1 MAKRKVRFTFDWER
15 WLGRLV
21 LIVLLVPIVVVGA
34 LRWVNPPITSF
45 MIGAKW
51 ELAQRGARDSS
62 IRYRWVDYARI
73 SPAARLAVIAAE
85 DQNFAHHR
93 GFDWQAIGKAM
104 QQNNHKGARMKGAS
118 TISQQ
123 VAKNLFLWEKR
134 SWLRKGIEA
143 YLTFWIEWL
152 WPKQRILEVY
162 LNTAQFDARTF
173 GVGAAS
179 QRFFRRSAARLSSSQ
194 AALLAAVLPAPEQFS
209 VVDPSGRV
217 EDRQDWILRQ
227 MRHLGPQAL
236 AAVEAD

>member
-1 MAKRKVRFTFDWER
+1 MAGKFRFDFDWER

-21 LIVLLVPIVVVGA
+21 LILLLTPALLVGA
-34 LRWVNPPITSF
+34 LRWINPPITSF

-51 ELAQRGARDSS
+51 DLTQSGEKNAA
-62 IRYRWVDYARI
+62 IRYRWVDYKRI
-73 SPAARLAVIAAE
+73 APAVRLAVIAAE
-85 DQNFAHHR
+85 DQRFAEHR

-104 QQNNHKGARMKGAS
+104 QQNHKSQRIKGAS

-123 VAKNLFLWEKR
+123 VAKNLFLWEER

-173 GVGAAS
+173 GVGAAA
-179 QRFFRRSAARLSSSQ
+179 RHFFGRPAASLSYSQ
-194 AALLAAVLPAPEQFS
+194 AALLAAVLPAPRHLS
-209 VVDPSGRV
+209 AADPSDYV
-217 EDRQDWILRQ
+217 EDRQDWILQQ
-227 MRHLGPQAL
+227 MRRLGAQTL
-236 AAVEAD
+236 AAVERD